1 MKTPWQLYL
10 NSLEDLP
17 YVGIYSLYLWKL
29 RELSLRSFKNM
40 RGDEYQNILKLVV
53 ITPGFEQRPEQGT
66 FAKPG
71 TPLSVTVLLCNAG
84 PILRLS
90 PSVQIKSALSVLA
103 PPAMSYAVL
112 HNHIVKFARGNSQPA

>member
-1 MKTPWQLYL
+1 
-10 NSLEDLP
+10 
-17 YVGIYSLYLWKL
+17 
-29 RELSLRSFKNM
+29 M

-71 TPLSVTVLLCNAG
+71 TPLSVTVLLCNAS
-84 PILRLS
+84 PYIKIVS

-112 HNHIVKFARGNSQPA
+112 HNHIVKLARCNSQSACSVFLHPSVEFEGFQEQVFLACFEVFQRL